1 MAYPIVESSP
11 QAKAK
16 IQPNASADV
25 PAAEPNEHHRTKY
38 PTDALNVG
46 QSFTVPI
53 NEANEMSL
61 RITASKRGKDSG
73 KKFCV
78 IKHAEYGCFEVARL
92 A

>member
-1 MAYPIVESSP
+1 MPYTIVECSP
-11 QAKAK
+11 QARAK
-16 IQPNASADV
+16 IKPNDGAEV

-38 PTDALNVG
+38 PTDALKVG

-53 NEANEMSL
+53 SEANEMSL
-61 RITASKRGKDSG
+61 RITASKRGKDTG

-78 IKHAEYGCFEVARL
+78 IKHADYQCFEVARI